1 MLYLRVNRTGIVRK
15 VLVDMAFLL
24 THRIIRLPK
33 YYCEEGLYFL
43 YKNEKSE
50 SLTEEYYLTK
60 DKIIKEDK
68 TYFYFNFPIKLEQ
81 IVNI

>member
-33 YYCEEGLYFL
+33 YYFEEGLYFL

-68 TYFYFNFPIKLEQ
+68 TYYYFNFPIKLEQ

>member
-33 YYCEEGLYFL
+33 YYFEEGLYFL

>member
-1 MLYLRVNRTGIVRK
+1 MLYLRVNRSGIVRK

-24 THRIIRLPK
+24 THRVIRLPK
-33 YYCEEGLYFL
+33 YYFEDGLYFL

-50 SLTEEYYLTK
+50 ALTEEYYLTK